1 MSNEKEIRNAVGRYL
16 EEVARQLGGAPAEEK
31 DTILADVEA
40 HIYEAL
46 KQRAGEDATVSDLE
60 AVLAQMA
67 PPSSYAA
74 SHAGDGC
81 AAESRPRF
89 AKLPIIAA
97 CLAPFG
103 FIMILSGMSN
113 GMNPWPPSASWIWY
127 IVLPLG
133 VASPFAVTVL
143 GFLSISKIRA
153 SKGRLIGMPL
163 AVAATILYPI
173 VISNAALASAF
184 APMGHRAL
192 AIFIV
197 IMIPCDIALAI
208 YVRRRATRPLKPG
221 EFA

>member
-1 MSNEKEIRNAVGRYL
+1 MTDEKEIRNAIGRYL
-16 EEVARQLGGAPAEEK
+16 EKIAAELGDVPAQDK
-31 DTILADVEA
+31 DAILTDVEA

-46 KQRAGEDATVSDLE
+46 KQRAGEDATLGDLE

-67 PPSSYAA
+67 PPSSYATNG
-74 SHAGDGC
+74 AGDGC
-81 AAESRPRF
+81 AAETRPRF

-113 GMNPWPPSASWIWY
+113 GMNPWPASASWIWY

-163 AVAATILYPI
+163 AVAATIFYPI
-173 VISNAALASAF
+173 VISNAALAAVF
-184 APMGHRAL
+184 EPMGRRAL